1 MGGGGGGGSVIGRD
15 GYGANK
21 DCRVGQ
27 LTRLHCDVLVS
38 YNLVL
43 EVLISTLSFLGMNS

>member
-1 MGGGGGGGSVIGRD
+1 MAIRAPD
-15 GYGANK
+15 GANK

-27 LTRLHCDVLVS
+27 LTRLHYDVLVS